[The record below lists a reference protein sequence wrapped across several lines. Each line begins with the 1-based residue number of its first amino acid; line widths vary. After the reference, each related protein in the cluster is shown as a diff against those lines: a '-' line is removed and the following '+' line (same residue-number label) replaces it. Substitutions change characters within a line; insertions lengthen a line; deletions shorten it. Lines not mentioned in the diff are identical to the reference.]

1 MANTKATR
9 MEYLKL
15 KKRGKTAKRG
25 HKLLKEKRDG
35 LMKRFMEIIREAKTK
50 RKELEEKI
58 DSLECDIHDLESNKD
73 DLEEDLYILEE
84 ELEELY
90 EKEND

>member
-1 MANTKATR
+1 MIDKQER
-9 MEYLKL
+9 IKE
-15 KKRGKTAKRG
+15 
-25 HKLLKEKRDG
+25 LLE
-35 LMKRFMEIIREAKTK
+35 E

-73 DLEEDLYILEE
+73 DLKWYLYILEE